1 MGDIVLT
8 SPVIRCLRSQL
19 SDLELHVLT
28 KEAFAGVYTV
38 NPYIDKVF
46 TIKDEL
52 GEVVP
57 LLKAERYDR
66 IIDLHRNLRSFGL
79 WLRLR
84 RPRSVFPKLNLR
96 KWLLVRLHL
105 DLMPE
110 VHVVDR
116 YFRAVRRL
124 GVEND
129 GLGLE
134 FFIAPEDEMD
144 LHELPSDYHEG
155 FVAMVTGGKHATK
168 ILPAPK
174 AAEVIRVLER
184 PVLLLGGSEDYAR
197 AEEIIRLTDGRVFNG
212 CGRYSLGQSASLLR
226 MADAVI
232 TNDTGLMHIASAF
245 RKRTV
250 SVPLSARDRGPG
262 VPCRG
267 EGLEMPALQQD
278 RLRPLPA
285 GAFPLYGGSGYR
297 HYRRSG
303 PLTIDFANCFS
314 TIEGLMSLWLG
325 LNALGQ
331 RR

>member
-250 SVPLSARDRGPG
+250 SVWGNT
-262 VPCRG
+262 V
-267 EGLEMPALQQD
+267 PALGMYPYQPGTEDQVYLAEVKGLKCRPCSKIGFDRCPRGHFRCMEDQD
-278 RLRPLPA
+278 TAIIADRAR
-285 GAFPLYGGSGYR
+285 
-297 HYRRSG
+297 
-303 PLTIDFANCFS
+303 
-314 TIEGLMSLWLG
+314 
-325 LNALGQ
+325 
-331 RR
+331 